1 MCNLEDIEARFCV
14 VTGYRGDLSQYP
26 LEKSSGFAT
35 DKDKSR
41 DFAEV
46 FTPPHIVD
54 KMLDAVP
61 NLKGSNLDLCAGHGQ
76 FTIRLLRKLSQV
88 KGFDAGKYLKAKNFF
103 AELQLESCY
112 KLLWVFGT
120 GINLAIGNALE
131 LKKLPRN
138 WKGIWL
144 YVEKAGIWVD
154 ITAIVKA
161 EVQVSLNAD
170 IGMFPYEEAEE
181 KSFVTMVEG
190 LGEWLNRK
198 AKESKMEIEAEI
210 ARLINLP
217 TGWPVVKE
225 WVRRVSTDVEDNWQ
239 DVNTP
244 EDIARDM
251 VRCIPDPK
259 NRSRFLV
266 LFNIEILEA
275 LVKEG
280 VPVKKITFGSDSA
293 LEQAMAEAKYKGLK
307 TVPIGKTFEEM
318 KKALENHVG
327 QYEVVLSNPPYQIM
341 DGGFKAS
348 ARPIYHEIVMY
359 VIDHLKP
366 QYVCMITPSR
376 WMAGGKGLNDY
387 RVRMLA
393 DKHLRLI
400 ADFPGN
406 ADVFE
411 TVCISG
417 GVSYFLWDSNYNG
430 LCTFNDVARDIGEFG
445 DVVVRDNTSVQ
456 VLRKVLAKH
465 TGKPFC
471 NQVVLPSKPFG
482 LRTFF
487 NDYVPEGTPGV
498 VQVYTN
504 LKGDIRCTLSQNIV
518 DTHGVLGKWKALTSS
533 ANGAGQEC
541 DASGAKSVL
550 ANVIITKP
558 AEACTETL
566 IVAGAFNTKKEA
578 TNYSGYMKTKFY
590 RYMLSL
596 RMITQHI
603 TQEKF
608 AWVPDLGS
616 YANSVTDEDLYAY
629 FNLTRNEINHINST
643 IKEI

>member
-1 MCNLEDIEARFCV
+1 LCNLADIEARFCA

-26 LEKSSGFAT
+26 LEKSEGFAT
-35 DKDKSR
+35 DKNKSR

-61 NLKGSNLDLCAGHGQ
+61 NYNGSKNLDLCAGHGQ

-88 KGFDAGKYLKAKNFF
+88 KGFDVGKYLKTKNFF

-154 ITAIVKA
+154 ITAIVKS

-198 AKESKMEIEAEI
+198 AKESKMELE
-210 ARLINLP
+210 RMINIPAGRELL
-217 TGWPVVKE
+217 KD
-225 WVRRVSTDVEDNWQ
+225 WVRTVATEQEENWQ
-239 DVNTP
+239 DVKTP
-244 EDIARDM
+244 EWVAREM
-251 VRCIPDPK
+251 VRCIPDLK
-259 NRSRFLV
+259 TRSRFLV
-266 LFNIEILEA
+266 LFNVEILEA

-280 VPVKKITFGSDSA
+280 VQVSKITFGSDSA
-293 LEQAMAEAKYKGLK
+293 LEEAMVQVTYKRLK
-307 TVPIGKTFEEM
+307 TIRIGKTFDEM
-318 KKALENHVG
+318 KEALKDHAG

-341 DGGFKAS
+341 DEGFGAS
-348 ARPIYHEIVMY
+348 AKPIYHEIVMY

-376 WMAGGKGLNDY
+376 WMAGGKGLDDY

-400 ADFPGN
+400 QDYPGN
-406 ADVFE
+406 TEVFE
-411 TVCISG
+411 TVSVQG
-417 GVSYFLWDSNYNG
+417 GVSYFLWDQSYTGDCEFNG
-430 LCTFNDVARDIGEFG
+430 VSRDIGEF

-456 VLRKVLAKH
+456 ILRKVLAKH
-465 TGKPFC
+465 TGSFC
-471 NQVVLPSKPFG
+471 NGLVLPRKPFG
-482 LRTFF
+482 LATNFKDWIEGKPGAVKCYCAKKDGF
-487 NDYVPEGTPGV
+487 EKWVDSNVVNDP
-498 VQVYTN
+498 
-504 LKGDIRCTLSQNIV
+504 
-518 DTHGVLGKWKALTSS
+518 HGVQGKWKVLTAPVTYEGSS
-533 ANGAGQEC
+533 FAGGIRQLFTKIFIGEK
-541 DASGAKSVL
+541 GSVC
-550 ANVIITKP
+550 I
-558 AEACTETL
+558 ETY
-566 IVAGAFNTKKEA
+566 IVTGSFGTKKEA
-578 TNYSGYMKTKFY
+578 ENYLGYMKTKFY
-590 RYMLSL
+590 RFLLSL
-596 RMITQHI
+596 RVISQHM
-603 TQEKF
+603 TRECF
-608 AWVPDLGS
+608 SWVPDLGN
-616 YANSVTDEDLYAY
+616 YANPVTDEDLYAH